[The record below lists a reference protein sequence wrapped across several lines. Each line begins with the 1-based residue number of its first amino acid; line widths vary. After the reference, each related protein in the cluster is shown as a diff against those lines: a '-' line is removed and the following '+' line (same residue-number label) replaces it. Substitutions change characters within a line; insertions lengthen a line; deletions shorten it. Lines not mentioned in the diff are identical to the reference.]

1 MRGMLFVK
9 AHAEATMQASTRNFD
24 ILGSE
29 EECGDEC
36 LFLRNPRFVRGE
48 QTKEEKLKKGQ
59 GLGRG

>member
-1 MRGMLFVK
+1 MQD
-9 AHAEATMQASTRNFD
+9 EARQSALD